1 MSGGIITATLRSLVV
16 SACGYDSIP
25 AEFGVIHNTQ
35 QWEPPSVPITVDSYL
50 VLESTGKR
58 IKGNIGTWETLVL
71 GVANQADLQTLRKS
85 RPRRQRPQIPRSSSK
100 KPGLIHWEGN
110 AGGWAVRL
118 PSADATVVRRT
129 HATMVEN
136 PNGLFNA
143 SGEFLSSNG
152 QPWTSIKPVHYGCYV
167 IQKSVIGI
175 IGMFVIGLLLVF
187 FTRFKFG
194 EKLLIQHPEL
204 FSLGIFQKEGPSE
217 EEIDSASFKMYFV
230 GRGCSNS
237 TQHTLSVK
245 FDQEIVTRVSGPEIG
260 YITTPITLIQAALI
274 VLDERHNLP
283 KGGVLT
289 PGSVFGG
296 TDYLQRLQKNGI
308 SFDVISSKKL

>member
-1 MSGGIITATLRSLVV
+1 M
-16 SACGYDSIP
+16 
-25 AEFGVIHNTQ
+25 
-35 QWEPPSVPITVDSYL
+35 
-50 VLESTGKR
+50 
-58 IKGNIGTWETLVL
+58 
-71 GVANQADLQTLRKS
+71 
-85 RPRRQRPQIPRSSSK
+85 
-100 KPGLIHWEGN
+100 
-110 AGGWAVRL
+110 
-118 PSADATVVRRT
+118 
-129 HATMVEN
+129 
-136 PNGLFNA
+136 
-143 SGEFLSSNG
+143 
-152 QPWTSIKPVHYGCYV
+152 
-167 IQKSVIGI
+167 
-175 IGMFVIGLLLVF
+175 F